1 MELQHDTDNS
11 IDPKKGPLYTQVTAI
26 YTYGEQSKNIKNKR
40 LNKIISK

>member
-26 YTYGEQSKNIKNKR
+26 YAYGEQNNYKIKND
-40 LNKIISK
+40 

>member
-26 YTYGEQSKNIKNKR
+26 YAYGELFYVIKNNIKNK
-40 LNKIISK
+40 NKT